1 MVFFSGRKKPSKR
14 SNGKIRKKLERYIVS
29 DKAVIRI
36 GHYDS
41 VGYFEAKKENASV
54 FNNDSE
60 EDKDRKL
67 RSSQRRW
74 CSFRSDVLDDYVGL
88 DVIDQTVT
96 KPISAKVWNRVVE
109 VGWRTY

>member
-1 MVFFSGRKKPSKR
+1 MVFFAGRKKPKKTNR
-14 SNGKIRKKLERYIVS
+14 GGIRKEVERYSVRHA
-29 DKAVIRI
+29 AVIRI

-67 RSSQRRW
+67 RTAQRRW

-88 DVIDQTVT
+88 HVIAQTVT
-96 KPISAKVWNRVVE
+96 KPISAKVWNKVIE
-109 VGWRTY
+109 VGWDAY